1 MGVERGVVLLVSND
15 AAANLQVTRS
25 LEAKSFVVKTVPSF
39 ESCLAEVA
47 NNLPAAVLV
56 SLFGDHL
63 DVPLLLKKLHEYQYD
78 LPVIVMADAATVPQV
93 VPLLDQGASDYLV
106 FPVIHPSLIVYAVT
120 RSQQTRRAERKRRR
134 SERELKRLN
143 KALVESLNTLEQD
156 QQAGFRVQRGMMPE
170 SPYVSDRLTFRHLIV
185 PSLILSGDFID
196 YFELPDRRL
205 LFYIADVSGHGAP
218 GAIVTVLLKSL
229 SSRLYNEFEELG
241 VKDADDILEWF
252 NRELLACHLEQH
264 VAMFLGVIDQA
275 GRQLHYANAA
285 HFPAT
290 ILSCPGKTEYLA
302 MGGLPLGIY
311 STAKYTRR
319 EVALPEAFTMVM
331 FSDGVFDVLP
341 EGSVKAKEEHLL
353 SLVKADAGDI
363 DSMANHLGLGSL
375 KDVPDDIAV
384 FTLARAG

>member
-1 MGVERGVVLLVSND
+1 MGVERGIVLLVSDD
-15 AAANLQVTRS
+15 ADANRQVTRS
-25 LEAKSFVVKTVPSF
+25 LEEKAFVVKIVPSA
-39 ESCLAEVA
+39 ESCLEEASR
-47 NNLPAAVLV
+47 NLPVAVLIA
-56 SLFGDHL
+56 LFGNAPDAA
-63 DVPLLLKKLHEYQYD
+63 LLLDELHEYQFD
-78 LPVIVMADAATVPQV
+78 LPIIVMADAATVPQV
-93 VPLLDQGASDYLV
+93 VPLLDQGATDYLV
-106 FPVIHPSLIVYAVT
+106 FPVVHPSLIVYAVT

-143 KALVESLNTLEQD
+143 KTLVESLNALEQD
-156 QQAGFRVQRGMMPE
+156 QQAGFRVQQGMMPE
-170 SPYVSDRLTFRHLIV
+170 SPFVSDRLTFRHIIV

-241 VKDADDILEWF
+241 LKDADDILEWF

-285 HFPAT
+285 HFPAS
-290 ILSCPGKTEYLA
+290 ILSSPGKTEYLQ

-311 STAKYTRR
+311 STAKYARR
-319 EVALPEAFTMVM
+319 EVVLPEAFTMVM
-331 FSDGVFDVLP
+331 FSDGVFEVLP

-353 SLVKADAGDI
+353 SLVQADCGDI
-363 DSMANHLGLGSL
+363 DSMADHLGLGSV